1 MDILYDQSVFMA
13 TMTAADRLDVE
24 VVASDA
30 LSASDLDEVRALCSD
45 AYREDFTRTIDQIG
59 PGWHLLGRREGI
71 LVSHVMWV
79 TRFLQP
85 TSLEPLR
92 TAYVEAVATEPACQR
107 RGYATALLRRLAD
120 EVQDYDLAALAP
132 SDETFYARLGWEVW
146 RGPLLIRRG
155 RVLEATPDETVM
167 VLRLPRTPGL
177 DLDEPLSAEWRR
189 GELW

>member
-13 TMTAADRLDVE
+13 SMTPDSLDIE
-24 VVASDA
+24 VVPTDA
-30 LSASDLDEVRALCSD
+30 LSATDLDEVRALCSD
-45 AYREDFTRTIDQIG
+45 AYGEDFTRYLDQIG
-59 PGWHLLGRREGI
+59 PGCHVLGRREGI
-71 LVSHVMWV
+71 LVSHLMWV

-85 TSLEPLR
+85 TSIEPLR
-92 TAYVEAVATEPACQR
+92 TAYVEAVATEPAYQR
-107 RGYATALLRRLAD
+107 RGYATGLLRRLAD

>member
-13 TMTAADRLDVE
+13 TMTADPLDLE
-24 VVASDA
+24 VVPTDA

-45 AYREDFTRTIDQIG
+45 AYREDFTRTFDQLG
-59 PGWHLLGRREGI
+59 PGWHVMGRREGI
-71 LVSHVMWV
+71 LVSHAMWV
-79 TRFLQP
+79 TRLLQP

-92 TAYVEAVATEPACQR
+92 TAYVEAVATEPAYQR
-107 RGYATALLRRLAD
+107 RGYATAVLRRLAE
-120 EVQDYDLAALAP
+120 EVQDFDLAALSP
-132 SDETFYARLGWEVW
+132 SEEGFYGRLGWELW

-155 RVLEATPDETVM
+155 RVLEATPDDQVM

>member
-13 TMTAADRLDVE
+13 TMTADPLDIE
-24 VVASDA
+24 VVPSDA

-45 AYREDFTRTIDQIG
+45 AYREDFTRHLDQIG
-59 PGWHLLGRREGI
+59 PGSHLLGRREGI

-79 TRFLQP
+79 TRLLQP

-92 TAYVEAVATEPACQR
+92 TAYVEAVATEPAYQR
-107 RGYATALLRRLAD
+107 RGYATALLRRLAE
-120 EVQDYDLAALAP
+120 EVHDFDLAALAP

-167 VLRLPRTPGL
+167 VLRLPHTPAL

>member
-1 MDILYDQSVFMA
+1 MDILYDPSVFMA
-13 TMTAADRLDVE
+13 TMTADPLDVE
-24 VVASDA
+24 VVPTDA
-30 LSASDLDEVRALCSD
+30 LSATDLDEVRALCSD
-45 AYREDFTRTIDQIG
+45 AYREDFSRYLDQIG
-59 PGWHLLGRREGI
+59 PGCHVLGRREGL

-79 TRFLQP
+79 ARQLQP

-92 TAYVEAVATEPACQR
+92 TAYVEAVATDPAYQR

-120 EVQDYDLAALAP
+120 EIQDFELAALSP
-132 SDETFYARLGWEVW
+132 SDEGFYARLGWEVW

-167 VLRLPRTPGL
+167 VLRLPHTPPL